1 MKTYTL
7 DHVYDKATTN
17 AALFDAELRTRL
29 KDVLAGYN
37 LTVFAYG
44 ASGGG
49 KTYLMQVGEGMGCYG
64 RGDGGEEGGEGR

>member
-1 MKTYTL
+1 MPCRPVKTYTL
-7 DHVYDKATTN
+7 DHVYDEATTN
-17 AALFDAELRTRL
+17 AALFDAELRARL

-49 KTYLMQVGEGMGCYG
+49 KTYLMQV
-64 RGDGGEEGGEGR
+64 REEGGRERGKGRS